1 MFDLIS
7 YWFIY
12 CREQSP
18 ISKMFWSQADRQKCQ
33 DVDGWFNYSQICIIS
48 IVTTDH
54 TPVRYYLSKPEVPKN
69 RNISLCIHYLFCN
82 DLLHAY
88 FSWNLTGKK
97 GGEKGVFFSLILLM
111 NQDYTCIL
119 FFMLYMNTWQKVY
132 TEVKLLN
139 LTKLGLIENSSP
151 HQLSSPPPPPPTTLS
166 PLLP

>member
-12 CREQSP
+12 CCEQSP

-54 TPVRYYLSKPEVPKN
+54 TPVQYYLSKPEVPKN
-69 RNISLCIHYLFCN
+69 QNISLCIHYLFRN
-82 DLLHAY
+82 DLLHLY

-97 GGEKGVFFSLILLM
+97 GGEKGV
-111 NQDYTCIL
+111 L
-119 FFMLYMNTWQKVY
+119 FFYNFTYEPGLYMYFVLY
-132 TEVKLLN
+132 ALHEHM
-139 LTKLGLIENSSP
+139 TKGLYRGQITKSN
-151 HQLSSPPPPPPTTLS
+151 
-166 PLLP
+166 

>member
-1 MFDLIS
+1 
-7 YWFIY
+7 
-12 CREQSP
+12 
-18 ISKMFWSQADRQKCQ
+18 MFWSQADRQKCQ

-54 TPVRYYLSKPEVPKN
+54 TPVQYYLSKPEVPKN
-69 RNISLCIHYLFCN
+69 RIISLCIHYLFRN

-111 NQDYTCIL
+111 NQDYSITCIL
-119 FFMLYMNTWQKVY
+119 FYMLCMNTWQKVY

-139 LTKLGLIENSSP
+139 LTKQGLIENSSP
-151 HQLSSPPPPPPTTLS
+151 HQLLLPPPKPLSPLS
-166 PLLP
+166 PLLPLF

>member
-1 MFDLIS
+1 
-7 YWFIY
+7 
-12 CREQSP
+12 
-18 ISKMFWSQADRQKCQ
+18 MFWSQADRQKCQ

-54 TPVRYYLSKPEVPKN
+54 TPVQYYLSKPEVPKN
-69 RNISLCIHYLFCN
+69 RIISLCIHYLFRN

-97 GGEKGVFFSLILLM
+97 GGEKAVFFSLILLM
-111 NQDYTCIL
+111 NQDYSITCIL
-119 FFMLYMNTWQKVY
+119 FYMLCMNTWQKVY

-151 HQLSSPPPPPPTTLS
+151 HQLSSPPPPLQPLS
-166 PLLP
+166 PPSSPNFNDDTSECKSSQLH

>member
-1 MFDLIS
+1 
-7 YWFIY
+7 
-12 CREQSP
+12 
-18 ISKMFWSQADRQKCQ
+18 MFWSQADRQKCQ

-54 TPVRYYLSKPEVPKN
+54 TPVQYYLSKPEVPKN
-69 RNISLCIHYLFCN
+69 QNISLCIHYLFRN

-97 GGEKGVFFSLILLM
+97 GGEKAVFFSLILLM

-119 FFMLYMNTWQKVY
+119 FFMLYMYTWQKVY

-139 LTKLGLIENSSP
+139 LTKQGLIENSSP
-151 HQLSSPPPPPPTTLS
+151 HQLLLPPPPQTTLS
-166 PLLP
+166 PLPPPPLILMTTLQSANLPNCTK